1 MHHTI
6 IGVFPMLGS
15 GAQRRSGIP
24 PGRKADLFKEGSRV
38 RVAVCDDEEK
48 DLQEILQFLSEK
60 PSLEISRFSL
70 ASDLLCEAGTTP
82 FDLVILDI
90 EMPGING
97 YEAALKLRSMPQK
110 PLILFLTN
118 SMDYTLRGYG
128 VAFRYLTKPIQ
139 PELLGAALD
148 SAIREIQADRF
159 VFQIDGMNQVLPMD
173 EIYYLE
179 VFNHHTVLHTIDQS
193 FTFRATLK
201 EVVAQ
206 LPPFYF
212 GMPHQS
218 YIVNFHHIAT
228 YTASEI
234 HLTNGSRIPVSRRRK
249 AVFEHQFFQYLGR

>member
-1 MHHTI
+1 M
-6 IGVFPMLGS
+6 
-15 GAQRRSGIP
+15 
-24 PGRKADLFKEGSRV
+24 

-48 DLQEILQFLSEK
+48 DLHEILQFLSEK
-60 PSLEISRFSL
+60 PSLEISRFPL
-70 ASDLLCEAGTTP
+70 ASDLLREAGTHP

-97 YEAALKLRSMPQK
+97 YEAALRLRSMPQK

-139 PELLGAALD
+139 PELLRAALD

-159 VFQIDGMNQVLPMD
+159 VFQMDGMNKVIPMD

-201 EVVAQ
+201 EVIAQ
-206 LPPFYF
+206 LPSFYF
-212 GMPHQS
+212 GMPHQR
-218 YIVNFHHIAT
+218 YIVNFHHIST

-234 HLTNGSRIPVSRRRK
+234 HLTNGSHIPVSRRK
-249 AVFEHQFFQYLGR
+249 KLYLNTNFFSILGDKLCITVWKSPASSQKSG